1 MDKLKRLEV
10 RCSVC
15 PQTPRY
21 EYFEQHELT
30 HFNCQVCNE
39 QLSGWDQIADHLY
52 LKCPKTLVECK
63 HCVFKFPREKYAA
76 HNCKKHYLLR
86 AAESAFFGLT
96 FLALAFNGKII
107 HRLPIAECSSQ
118 LTLVRNLMSDF
129 LINHLVVLWA
139 LAMWFNMY
147 SVQKKK

>member
-1 MDKLKRLEV
+1 
-10 RCSVC
+10 
-15 PQTPRY
+15 
-21 EYFEQHELT
+21 
-30 HFNCQVCNE
+30 
-39 QLSGWDQIADHLY
+39 
-52 LKCPKTLVECK
+52 
-63 HCVFKFPREKYAA
+63 
-76 HNCKKHYLLR
+76 LLR

-147 SVQKKK
+147 SVQKKKPMGRKVARK